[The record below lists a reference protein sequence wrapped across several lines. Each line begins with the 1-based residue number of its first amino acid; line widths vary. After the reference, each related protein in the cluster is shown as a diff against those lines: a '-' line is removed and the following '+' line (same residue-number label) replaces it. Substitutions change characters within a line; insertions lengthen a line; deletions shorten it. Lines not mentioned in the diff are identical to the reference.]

1 MVIICLRAVARAR
14 TGAHM
19 QPAARLA
26 RLALI
31 VTSVQSFQLAGARAG
46 ALVTSRAGS
55 LRLTVRTPPV
65 LPPNVLGRKN
75 GGDGEGLVLGSVCAD
90 ERRATLSLWQFQL
103 ERGESCA
110 DPDIGDTLRYMLH
123 WEGDQ
128 KSGGPLCPLKGR
140 NFSAYL
146 GEDVIGMA
154 IVRYKVD
161 LTNFLEEG
169 PRTAMVVEA
178 LVAPP
183 ELPRD
188 AHEMVRMGLQNS
200 LIELGQCHDM
210 CVEFCS
216 CHSDRDSAA

>member
-1 MVIICLRAVARAR
+1 MLGTLVSTLGLRVGRPLTMSAAPS
-14 TGAHM
+14 
-19 QPAARLA
+19 PA
-26 RLALI
+26 
-31 VTSVQSFQLAGARAG
+31 
-46 ALVTSRAGS
+46 
-55 LRLTVRTPPV
+55 
-65 LPPNVLGRKN
+65 
-75 GGDGEGLVLGSVCAD
+75 
-90 ERRATLSLWQFQL
+90 
-103 ERGESCA
+103 
-110 DPDIGDTLRYMLH
+110 
-123 WEGDQ
+123 
-128 KSGGPLCPLKGR
+128 GGPLCPLKGR

-169 PRTAMVVEA
+169 PRNKMVVEA

-216 CHSDRDSAA
+216 CHSDRDSAT